1 MTKIRVFACC
11 ALVMAAIPAFA
22 RSPAADAVGA
32 VLSRPTPVARKA
44 EIGRQVARMCNMSLS
59 ADQLNKASAFIEANR
74 GKGAAWVTDQISRS
88 ELSYVCNI

>member
-11 ALVMAAIPAFA
+11 ALVMTAVPAFA
-22 RSPAADAVGA
+22 KASAVEAVNA
-32 VLSRPTPVARKA
+32 VLARPNPVARKV

-59 ADQLNKASAFIEANR
+59 DEQLARASAFIESHRAR
-74 GKGAAWVTDQISRS
+74 GAVWVADQIRQS